1 MAPRIPGKPGGNSQ
15 QMSLFGG
22 SFFEFLFRLITG
34 DSGWF
39 GSNGFIGGFFS
50 RIVEATTLTGMRWG
64 QVDDHE
70 IDIADLQTN
79 TQKLLGVIGYGS
91 AYMPESSGWTFGE
104 YTRLPFTARKGPIVG
119 CTHNTSTGA
128 YVLHSKG
135 LWEVN
140 YKAYFDFLAG
150 PVNKDCFLR
159 AAVYA
164 PNGTL
169 FDESRLRDTTS
180 DPITMGESARFV
192 VPAANYRIQIE
203 GYAGTAYREILTS
216 RSRSSFNILK
226 ISDETD

>member
-1 MAPRIPGKPGGNSQ
+1 MNGQWDGK
-15 QMSLFGG
+15 F
-22 SFFEFLFRLITG
+22 
-34 DSGWF
+34 DKV
-39 GSNGFIGGFFS
+39 GGFRTQLLAALLGLPAGALQWVSNLFS
-50 RIVEATTLTGMRWG
+50 QRWG

-70 IDIADLQTN
+70 IDIANLQTS
-79 TQKLLGVIGYGS
+79 TQKLLGVIGYAS

-119 CTHNTSTGA
+119 CTHTTLGA

-164 PNGTL
+164 PNGSL
-169 FDESRLRDTTS
+169 FDESRLRDTSS
-180 DPITMGESARFV
+180 DPLTMGESARFV

-203 GYAGTAYREILTS
+203 AYSGTAYREILTS